1 MWKLFSGVL
10 NTLVGEPIKQWQRRK
25 TLKAEQQYE
34 LAKLDGKARI
44 AKATALAE
52 MAKQGQQNDFD
63 LDMMATKNM
72 EKSWKD
78 ELILCIF
85 LLPIVLAFIPDMQP
99 HVLNGFAAIEK
110 MPHWYVA
117 IVIGMVVVIYGMR
130 GLLKAYLTRG
140 KLPLSFPSKTV
151 PKKPQAQDTQVTT
164 QTQTTS
170 QTGVRKRTS

>member
-1 MWKLFSGVL
+1 MWKLFSGVV

-25 TLKAEQQYE
+25 TLKAQHRFE
-34 LAKLDGKARI
+34 LEKLEHQTQA
-44 AKATALAE
+44 AKATALLE
-52 MAKQGQQNDFD
+52 MAKQGQRNDFD

-140 KLPLSFPSKTV
+140 KLPLSLSGTAQ
-151 PKKPQAQDTQVTT
+151 PKKEAAKAETKK
-164 QTQTTS
+164 S
-170 QTGVRKRTS
+170 II